1 MKKFII
7 TFFAIVIVIFAVIML
22 RGMFL
27 MHKVNNL
34 PSSYI
39 PEYKYVEN
47 LNGIGCLEIGMTSSE
62 AKKALDSLYGAYK
75 SYLKN
80 NFNSIDYVRI
90 KKNEMLKQAEPLS
103 YKAPLSYTPSH
114 HTYEAT
120 LIFSEDFAIDK
131 VQAYFWNDTLYRIHI
146 PNSLTK
152 ADEVGEG
159 LITKYG
165 DGVGYNKKTN
175 DTKDQLHRW
184 GNDNCLIT
192 YRGKTTYSLNN
203 QGFPTGVASWFHEV
217 EIIKNKPDL
226 ITKIENYLHKADSL
240 WQSERNAAKYK
251 NL

>member
-1 MKKFII
+1 MKKFIV
-7 TFFAIVIVIFAVIML
+7 TFFTIVIVIFAFIML
-22 RGMFL
+22 RGMYL
-27 MHKVNNL
+27 MNKVNSQ

-39 PEYKYVEN
+39 PKYKYVEN
-47 LNGIGCLEIGMTSSE
+47 LNGIGCLKIGMTSSE
-62 AKKALDSLYGAYK
+62 AGKALDSLYIAY
-75 SYLKN
+75 SGYLKK
-80 NFNSIDYVRI
+80 NFNNIDYVKI
-90 KKNEMLKQAEPLS
+90 KRNEMLKQVEPLS
-103 YKAPLSYTPSH
+103 YKAPSSYTPN
-114 HTYEAT
+114 HTEYEVT
-120 LIFSEDFAIDK
+120 LIISEDLAINEVK
-131 VQAYFWNDTLYRIHI
+131 AYFWADTLYRIHI